1 MARTLIEKIAQG
13 LRIIPNLDRK
23 KALCSGAPLRSFPS
37 PDEWHDHV
45 ELDAQALSLIHI

>member
-23 KALCSGAPLRSFPS
+23 DAIDEQQNMTKLIIERGGVPS
-37 PDEWHDHV
+37 CGV
-45 ELDAQALSLIHI
+45 KRGC